1 MYRFYNINLKND
13 ITKGNISDMKYGIE
27 YLRKRLDLKR
37 YGVLKR
43 YRYYDMKNHV
53 VDFNISTPPELK
65 WWASSLGWCGKAV
78 DSLADRLVFR
88 EFKNDNF
95 GINEIFEMNNP
106 DVLVPSAITG
116 ALISSCD
123 FIYISEG
130 ADGFPRL
137 QVVDGGNATGTLDPI
152 TGLLEEGYAV
162 LLRDDSDNVVID
174 AYFDEN
180 ATTIYTKGEPV
191 QVIPHNVGHPL
202 LVPIIYKSDASRPF
216 GHSRITRACMSL
228 QDSAIRTLKRSEI
241 ASEFYSYPQKYVT
254 GLSEDA
260 EIMDKWR
267 ATISTMMTF
276 TTDEDGNRP
285 SVGQFQQQNM
295 TPHVDMLKMFAS
307 LFAGETSLTM
317 DDMGFVGAN
326 PSSAEALKASHES
339 MRLTA
344 RKAQRGFGS
353 GLLNAGYLACC
364 LRDGRPYERSQFY
377 LTSARWNP
385 IFEPDA
391 GAMSGLGDAL
401 LKIEQ
406 AVPGTISTEL
416 LEDLTGFTLE

>member
-1 MYRFYNINLKND
+1 MA
-13 ITKGNISDMKYGIE
+13 YGIE
-27 YLRKRLDLKR
+27 GLRKRLSEKR
-37 YGVLKR
+37 VGVQKR

-53 VDFNISTPPELK
+53 PDFNISTPPELR

-95 GINEIFEMNNP
+95 GLNEIFELNNP

-123 FIYISEG
+123 FIYISQGE
-130 ADGFPRL
+130 DGFPRL
-137 QVVDGGNATGTLDPI
+137 QVIDGGNATGVLDPI
-152 TGLLEEGYAV
+152 TGLLIEGYAV
-162 LLRDDSDNVVID
+162 LLRDESENVLID
-174 AYFDEN
+174 AYFDAQ
-180 ATTIYTKGEPV
+180 ATTIYQAGKPV

-202 LVPIIYKSDASRPF
+202 LVPIIYKSDAARPF

-260 EIMDKWR
+260 EVMDKWK

-285 SVGQFQQQNM
+285 SVGQFNQQSM
-295 TPHVDMLKMFAS
+295 TPHVEMLKMFAS

-326 PSSAEALKASHES
+326 PSSAEGLKAAHES

-344 RKAQRGFGS
+344 RKAQRSFGS

-364 LRDGRPYERSQFY
+364 LRDDTNYERAQFY
-377 LTSARWNP
+377 LTGARWAP

-391 GAMSGLGDAL
+391 AAMGGLGDAL

-406 AVPGTISTEL
+406 AVPGTVSTEL
-416 LEDLTGFTLE
+416 LEDLTGFSLR

>member
-1 MYRFYNINLKND
+1 MA
-13 ITKGNISDMKYGIE
+13 YGIA

-37 YGVLKR
+37 SGVLKR

-106 DVLVPSAITG
+106 DVLVPSAVTG

-123 FIYISEG
+123 FIYISQG

-137 QVVDGGNATGTLDPI
+137 QVIDGGNATGILDPI
-152 TGLLEEGYAV
+152 TGLLLEGYAV
-162 LLRDDSDNVVID
+162 LLRDDAENVLID
-174 AYFDEN
+174 AYFDERQ
-180 ATTIYTKGEPV
+180 TVIYQKGQPT
-191 QVIPHNVGHPL
+191 QVIPNNTGHPL
-202 LVPIIYKSDASRPF
+202 LVPMIYRSDASRPF

-260 EIMDKWR
+260 EVMDKWK
-267 ATISTMMTF
+267 ATVSTMMTF
-276 TTDEDGNRP
+276 TKDEDGDRP
-285 SVGQFQQQNM
+285 VLGQFSQQSM
-295 TPHVDMLKMFAS
+295 TPHVEMLKMFAS

-317 DDMGFVGAN
+317 DDMGFVGSN
-326 PSSAEALKASHES
+326 PSSAEGLKAAHES

-344 RKAQRGFGS
+344 RKAQRSFGS
-353 GLLNAGYLACC
+353 GLLNAGFLACC
-364 LRDGRPYERSQFY
+364 LRDNTEYSRAQFY
-377 LTSARWNP
+377 LTSARWAP

-406 AVPGTISTEL
+406 AAPGTITTDL
-416 LEDLTGFTLE
+416 IEDLTGFDLD